1 MKKHPVDVS
10 IAKRRTKSLRDC
22 LAANTALLNNFEI
35 VATAL
40 IALLFF
46 REAVGRRLWAAIGLV
61 TVASI
66 LLSLDGGSVGEAF
79 HFSKGSLLVLGA
91 TVCWGLENNCTRQI
105 ADRDPMQIVTVR
117 GCRHRAP
124 ARCAYCLLYGWG
136 AGV

>member
-35 VATAL
+35 VATTL

-61 TVASI
+61 TVANI

-79 HFSKGSLLVLGA
+79 HFS
-91 TVCWGLENNCTRQI
+91 
-105 ADRDPMQIVTVR
+105 
-117 GCRHRAP
+117 
-124 ARCAYCLLYGWG
+124 
-136 AGV
+136 